1 MKYIFIIIALMCCSI
16 SGKAQTDSTETKK
29 PKYSV
34 REEKGSSVNMW
45 NPKKTKA
52 KIYSD
57 KVNSDGFRHILGTER
72 ATSVENNTHYLLVSL
87 GAYDTGNEHKFYLHW
102 RYWWSVEPSFKEGSP
117 VLLKLGDNSRIELK
131 INNFYVPLP
140 IVTVVYYSTIKTYT
154 AYFWTEIAEEDIEK
168 LAKGLTKIRVEIN
181 NAPFDVVLNKD
192 NISQFLLEEYNL
204 IKEQLKEKKTFYDD
218 F

>member
-1 MKYIFIIIALMCCSI
+1 MRYIFLIFALWCCPI
-16 SGKAQTDSTETKK
+16 SGMAQTDFAVNKK
-29 PKYSV
+29 PKYSI
-34 REEKGSSVNMW
+34 REEKSGGVNMW

-72 ATSVENNTHYLLVSL
+72 ATSVNLDTHYLLVSL
-87 GAYDTGNEHKFYLHW
+87 GAYDTGNEHRFYLHW
-102 RYWWSVEPSFKEGSP
+102 TYWWDVEPSFKEGSP

-131 INNFYVPLP
+131 INSFYIPLP
-140 IVTVVYYSTIKTYT
+140 IVTVVSYSTIKTYT
-154 AYFWTEIAEEDIEK
+154 ANFWTEIAEEDIEK

-181 NAPFDVVLNKD
+181 NEPFDVVLKKD

-204 IKEQLKEKKTFYDD
+204 IKEQLNAKKTFYDD